1 MRSDIAHISVVSTV
15 AVVGACELCA
25 TDAVDVMA
33 AVVVQHS
40 RGGRVQFAACDRC
53 ARAVRRIAAAAGDQV
68 RFTAGPEPSTIPA
81 GVPPARRRKVVET
94 VVDTVPLDVVYEYPD
109 RIRDDDG
116 TEYLVRVCGAP
127 RADGIWEGWIDF
139 LAIGADIV
147 RRTDIETTQSNRQ
160 DLVYWASGLEGT
172 YFEGAFRRARTV
184 PGRLAGR

>member
-1 MRSDIAHISVVSTV
+1 MLSDIAHMSVVSTV
-15 AVVGACELCA
+15 AVVRACELCA

-40 RGGRVQFAACDRC
+40 RGGRVQFAVCDRC
-53 ARAVRRIAAAAGDQV
+53 ARAVRRLAAAAGEQV
-68 RFTAGPEPSTIPA
+68 RFAASPP
-81 GVPPARRRKVVET
+81 GVPHTRRRKVVTT

-109 RIRDDDG
+109 RIRDDG

-147 RRTDIETTQSNRQ
+147 RRTDIETTQSDRE
-160 DLVYWASGLEGT
+160 DLAYWASGLEGT
-172 YFEGAFRRARTV
+172 YFEGAFRRARKV